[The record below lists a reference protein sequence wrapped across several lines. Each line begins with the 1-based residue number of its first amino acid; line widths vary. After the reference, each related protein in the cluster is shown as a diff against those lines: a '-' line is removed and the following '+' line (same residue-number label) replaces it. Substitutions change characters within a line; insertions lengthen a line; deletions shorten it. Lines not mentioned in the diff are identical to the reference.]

1 MKETDFE
8 RNEWNM
14 GSEYASSFGAS
25 FTGPGVPNS
34 VSKIVAASGIQD
46 VACVDAER
54 WMSGVNPSGTVH
66 AKDTVRVLHG
76 GATSVVALEFRN
88 LTRNPAQRMRR
99 IYNLF
104 FALAQHVGVAIG
116 KIRERLVYAVVM
128 EGMDRPGN
136 TSSRETEILSAGLMT
151 LAREAWEYDV
161 SAFRNFKKN
170 DERKLSG
177 LICRKAY
184 LLYENELNSFAK
196 AKGILP

>member
-14 GSEYASSFGAS
+14 GRGYASSFGAS
-25 FTGPGVPNS
+25 FIGLGVPNS
-34 VSKIVAASGIQD
+34 VSAVVAASGIHD

-76 GATSVVALEFRN
+76 DETSVVALEFRN
-88 LTRNPAQRMRR
+88 LTRNPAHRMRR

-104 FALAQHVGVAIG
+104 FALAQHVGVSIE

-128 EGMDRPGN
+128 EGMNRPGN

-151 LAREAWEYDV
+151 LARETWEYDV
-161 SAFRNFKKN
+161 SAFHKYKKN

-184 LLYENELNSFAK
+184 LLYENELGSFAK